1 MKTRRLLYL
10 CAAALMLAACDPKP
24 QQPTPEEKENTQQD
38 SLMRVINQRDN
49 EINDM
54 VSTLNDIQEGLKQIN
69 EAEGR
74 VTVEQTN
81 PEGDNKQAIIE
92 NIAFIQRTMQLNR
105 ELIARLRQQLKSNTA
120 AGSKLRASMETAIN
134 NLQSQLAEKDK
145 QIEELKKELEQKDI
159 HIAEQ
164 TQQINTLNQNVND
177 LNAQNE
183 EKARDIAAR
192 DKEMNTAWYVFGTK
206 KELKN
211 QKILQN
217 GDVLR
222 SNQFNK
228 DYFTRVDIRV
238 DKIIKLY
245 SKSARL
251 LTTHP
256 AGSYS
261 LDKDSKGQYTL
272 RITNP
277 QQFWSVSRYLVIMVK

>member
-24 QQPTPEEKENTQQD
+24 QQPTSEEKENTQQD

-134 NLQSQLAEKDK
+134 NLQTQLAEKDK

>member
-134 NLQSQLAEKDK
+134 NLQTQLAEKDK

>member
-1 MKTRRLLYL
+1 
-10 CAAALMLAACDPKP
+10 
-24 QQPTPEEKENTQQD
+24 
-38 SLMRVINQRDN
+38 
-49 EINDM
+49 
-54 VSTLNDIQEGLKQIN
+54 
-69 EAEGR
+69 
-74 VTVEQTN
+74 
-81 PEGDNKQAIIE
+81 
-92 NIAFIQRTMQLNR
+92 
-105 ELIARLRQQLKSNTA
+105 
-120 AGSKLRASMETAIN
+120 METAIN

-164 TQQINTLNQNVND
+164 AQQINTLNQNVND

>member
-1 MKTRRLLYL
+1 MK
-10 CAAALMLAACDPKP
+10 
-24 QQPTPEEKENTQQD
+24 
-38 SLMRVINQRDN
+38 VINQRDN

-74 VTVEQTN
+74 VTVEQAN

-134 NLQSQLAEKDK
+134 NLQTQLAEKDK
-145 QIEELKKELEQKDI
+145 QIEDLKKELEQKDI

-164 TQQINTLNQNVND
+164 AQQINTLNQNVND

-238 DKIIKLY
+238 DKVIKLY

>member
-1 MKTRRLLYL
+1 
-10 CAAALMLAACDPKP
+10 
-24 QQPTPEEKENTQQD
+24 
-38 SLMRVINQRDN
+38 
-49 EINDM
+49 
-54 VSTLNDIQEGLKQIN
+54 
-69 EAEGR
+69 
-74 VTVEQTN
+74 
-81 PEGDNKQAIIE
+81 
-92 NIAFIQRTMQLNR
+92 MQLNR

-145 QIEELKKELEQKDI
+145 QIEELKKELEQMDI
-159 HIAEQ
+159 HFAELALK
-164 TQQINTLNQNVND
+164 INTLNQNVND

>member
-1 MKTRRLLYL
+1 
-10 CAAALMLAACDPKP
+10 MLAACDPKP

-134 NLQSQLAEKDK
+134 NLQTQLAEKDK

>member
-1 MKTRRLLYL
+1 
-10 CAAALMLAACDPKP
+10 MLAACDPKP
-24 QQPTPEEKENTQQD
+24 QQPAPEKENTQQD

-74 VTVEQTN
+74 VTVEQAN

-145 QIEELKKELEQKDI
+145 QIEKLKKELEQKDI

-164 TQQINTLNQNVND
+164 AQQINTLNQNVND

>member
-1 MKTRRLLYL
+1 
-10 CAAALMLAACDPKP
+10 
-24 QQPTPEEKENTQQD
+24 
-38 SLMRVINQRDN
+38 MRVINQRDN

-74 VTVEQTN
+74 VTVEQAN

-164 TQQINTLNQNVND
+164 AQQINTLNQNVND

-251 LTTHP
+251 LTTPP

>member
-24 QQPTPEEKENTQQD
+24 QQPTSEEKENTQQD

-134 NLQSQLAEKDK
+134 NLQTQLAEKDK
-145 QIEELKKELEQKDI
+145 QIEELKKELEQKNI

>member
-1 MKTRRLLYL
+1 
-10 CAAALMLAACDPKP
+10 
-24 QQPTPEEKENTQQD
+24 
-38 SLMRVINQRDN
+38 MRVINQRDN

-74 VTVEQTN
+74 VTVEQAN

-164 TQQINTLNQNVND
+164 AQQINTLNQNVND

>member
-1 MKTRRLLYL
+1 MKTRKLLYL

-24 QQPTPEEKENTQQD
+24 QQAAPEKENTQQD

-74 VTVEQTN
+74 VTVEQAN
-81 PEGDNKQAIIE
+81 PEGNNKQAIIE

-134 NLQSQLAEKDK
+134 NLQTQLAEKDK
-145 QIEELKKELEQKDI
+145 QIEDLKKELEQKDI

-164 TQQINTLNQNVND
+164 AQQINTLNQNVND

-238 DKIIKLY
+238 DKVIKLY

>member
-1 MKTRRLLYL
+1 
-10 CAAALMLAACDPKP
+10 MLAACDPKP
-24 QQPTPEEKENTQQD
+24 QQPAPEKKNTQQD

-74 VTVEQTN
+74 VTVEQAN

-164 TQQINTLNQNVND
+164 AQQINTLNQNVND

>member
-1 MKTRRLLYL
+1 
-10 CAAALMLAACDPKP
+10 
-24 QQPTPEEKENTQQD
+24 
-38 SLMRVINQRDN
+38 MRVINQRDN

-74 VTVEQTN
+74 VTVEQAN
-81 PEGDNKQAIIE
+81 PESDNKQAIIE

-164 TQQINTLNQNVND
+164 AQQINTLNQNVND

>member
-24 QQPTPEEKENTQQD
+24 QQAAPGKENTQQD

-74 VTVEQTN
+74 VTVEQAN
-81 PEGDNKQAIIE
+81 PEGNNKQAIIE

-134 NLQSQLAEKDK
+134 NLQTQLAEKDK
-145 QIEELKKELEQKDI
+145 QIEDLKKELEQKDI

-164 TQQINTLNQNVND
+164 AQQINTLNQNVND

-238 DKIIKLY
+238 DKVIKLY